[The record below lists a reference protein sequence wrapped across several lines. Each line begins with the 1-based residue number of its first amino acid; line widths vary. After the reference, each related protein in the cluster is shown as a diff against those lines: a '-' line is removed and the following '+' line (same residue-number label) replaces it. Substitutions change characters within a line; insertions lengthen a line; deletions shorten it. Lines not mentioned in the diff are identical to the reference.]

1 MELEREV
8 GTKQMVQSFRQS
20 EGEDICTV
28 ILQVKNSNFVND
40 GYNTKL
46 FGKTMTEWVKNSVFD
61 TQIRYGILM
70 PNQDFLQ
77 VAKKMLNPN
86 AKYTLVLFTDAPL
99 IKRKTILQVINY
111 FKLQDLSVLKL
122 TRGYMFKTEYLMQ
135 VDSLYS
141 PQTQYFDEEDF
152 MVCDTLKQLAM
163 IRDILK
169 NRILDYFMK
178 NGVEILDASS
188 TFVDAD
194 AQIGSGTVVY
204 PFNQIYGQTII
215 EPNCTLFAGN
225 AIDSSIIC
233 SGSKVQNS
241 IIKNSFVG
249 KNVNI
254 QNYCVIA
261 NNSKIADDT
270 CVPDFCKISSAKI
283 EKDSDIKSFCEYKG
297 EE

>member
-1 MELEREV
+1 MEIKRDV
-8 GTKQMVQSFRQS
+8 IAPQMVQNFRQN
-20 EGEDICTV
+20 EGNDICTV
-28 ILQVKNSNFVND
+28 IMQVKNSNFVSD

-61 TQIRYGILM
+61 TQIRYAILM

-77 VAKKMLNPN
+77 VAKKMINPN

-111 FKLQDLSVLKL
+111 FKTQDLNVLKL
-122 TRGYMFKTEYLMQ
+122 TRGYMFKTEYLLQ

-141 PQTQYFDEEDF
+141 PQMQYFDEEDF
-152 MVCDTLKQLAM
+152 MVCDTQKQLAM
-163 IRDILK
+163 ISDILK

-178 NGVEILDASS
+178 NGVEILDPSS

-194 AQIGSGTVVY
+194 AQIGSGTVIY

-225 AIDSSIIC
+225 TIDDSVIC

-249 KNVNI
+249 KDVTI
-254 QNYCVIA
+254 QNYCVIKD
-261 NNSKIADDT
+261 NSKIADDF

-283 EKDSDIKSFCEYKG
+283 EKDCIIKSFCEYKG